1 MGAEATCVLRE
12 NGARHAGRALL
23 ETDELI
29 FRGADGYRVK
39 LPLQSLRNPRAAG
52 GDLLIDAPSGVL
64 AIELGLG
71 RKAELWAQRIRSPKG
86 LLDKLDLKPSHA
98 VALIGG
104 SDATFARQLA
114 GRVHSVTV
122 RKAAKGTNVVFLWAD
137 APVALKKLASMVK
150 SIARDGAIWV
160 IHPKGAASKVK
171 DTDVFAQAKKVGL
184 TATKVARFSETH
196 TAEKLVIPVAKR

>member
-1 MGAEATCVLRE
+1 VGAEADCVLRE
-12 NGARHAGRALL
+12 NGARHTGRALL

-39 LPLQSLRNPRAAG
+39 LPLGSLRNPRAAG
-52 GDLLIDAPSGVL
+52 GDLLIDAPAGVL
-64 AIELGLG
+64 AIELGE
-71 RKAELWAQRIRSPKG
+71 KAELWAQRIRSPKG
-86 LLDKLDLKPSHA
+86 LLDKLDLKPTHT
-98 VALIGG
+98 VVLIGG

-122 RKAAKGTNVVFLWAD
+122 GKTAKGTNVVFLRAD
-137 APVALKKLASMVK
+137 APAALKKLASIVK

-171 DTDVFAQAKKVGL
+171 DTDVFAQAKKAGL

>member
-1 MGAEATCVLRE
+1 MGAEADCVLRE
-12 NGARHAGRALL
+12 NGARHTGRALL

-29 FRGADGYRVK
+29 FRGADGYRVR
-39 LPLQSLRNPRAAG
+39 LPFGSLRNPRAAG
-52 GDLLIDAPSGVL
+52 GDLLIDAPAGVL
-64 AIELGLG
+64 AIALGE
-71 RKAELWAQRIRSPKG
+71 KAELWAQRIRSPKG
-86 LLDKLDLKPSHA
+86 LLDKLDLKPTHT

-114 GRVHSVTV
+114 ERVDSVTV
-122 RKAAKGTNVVFLWAD
+122 GKAAKGTNVVFLRAD
-137 APVALKKLASMVK
+137 APVALKKLASIVK